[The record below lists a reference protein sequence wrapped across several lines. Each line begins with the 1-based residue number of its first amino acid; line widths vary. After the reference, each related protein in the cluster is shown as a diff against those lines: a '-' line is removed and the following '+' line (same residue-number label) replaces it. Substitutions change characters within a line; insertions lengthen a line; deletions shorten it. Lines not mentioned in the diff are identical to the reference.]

1 MMNATRHF
9 TLTLL
14 FVTTLMLGACAT
26 DQPAIGAAGT
36 DPQAGQ
42 PSNLLPVTDIPIPA
56 GAKLDAEN
64 SFIMGADDR
73 WLGRIVIKTENTPVQ
88 AYNHFSSGM
97 AAYGWV
103 PVTAVQARTSSL
115 TFLRDARVAAILIEP
130 ATLGGT
136 KIFITVS
143 PRQKPPQES
152 PPAVR
157 DDRAAGKPRQK

>member
-1 MMNATRHF
+1 MNARMKSA
-9 TLTLL
+9 LAALL
-14 FVTTLMLGACAT
+14 AATSFLGGCAT
-26 DQPAIGAAGT
+26 DQPAIGAAGA
-36 DPQAGQ
+36 DPQTAQ

-73 WLGRIVIKTENTPVQ
+73 WLGRIVIKTENSPVQ

-115 TFLRDARVAAILIEP
+115 TFSRDARVATILIEP

-152 PPAVR
+152 VPAH